1 MSADISIKI
10 PCFLELFLN
19 ILLKQRTPLLLKY
32 KSVIHSLLWTE
43 LICLNSTC
51 CVMVLGGGT
60 FGMELGLGLVRA
72 ETLVKGPMGP
82 L

>member
-10 PCFLELFLN
+10 PCFLEIFLN

-32 KSVIHSLLWTE
+32 KSTIHSLLWNE
-43 LICLNSTC
+43 LICLNPTPLC
-51 CVMVLGGGT
+51 DGIRKWDLWDG
-60 FGMELGLGLVRA
+60 VR
-72 ETLVKGPMGP
+72 TRLS